1 MGFGLLLCGYFT
13 ITLAS
18 VGMGDYRFLA
28 YLLGGWLCVSATA
41 KLKAYNPRFLLPL
54 GVSVAYMA
62 LGIYDGFVMLDTTFL
77 WGLMPINHVLD
88 TVIDVLKLV
97 INLALHGTMLWSI
110 IELTH
115 SLGMDK
121 LRTRAIRNLIS
132 MVIYFIGEIVVLT
145 VPAAATLEN
154 QAIPR
159 LLLLYLLVCYLL
171 NSWLLFS
178 CYQNICPAGEE
189 YGKPS
194 KPSRFAFIN
203 KLNDKFDEKAARAMR
218 EQMAYQAEKQAKR
231 QSKKKK
237 KKK

>member
-62 LGIYDGFVMLDTTFL
+62 LG
-77 WGLMPINHVLD
+77 NHVLD

-145 VPAAATLEN
+145 VPAAATLDN